1 MSGSPYGISLGGL
14 CFGSLPQLSLRRNL
28 RLDCRLSPGLRL
40 GRGCGCLSRR
50 SVADHRTARTSKG
63 FELRTR
69 W

>member
-1 MSGSPYGISLGGL
+1 MSKCPHGISLGGL

-40 GRGCGCLSRR
+40 GRGCLSRR